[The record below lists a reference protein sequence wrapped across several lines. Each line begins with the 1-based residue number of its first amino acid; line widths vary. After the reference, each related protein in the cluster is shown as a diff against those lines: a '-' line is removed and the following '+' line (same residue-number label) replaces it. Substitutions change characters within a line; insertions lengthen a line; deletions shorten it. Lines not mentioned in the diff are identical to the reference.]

1 MGTIVMD
8 RRCKMEFGDDG
19 RTLFKS
25 IIRQN
30 SMTGSQL
37 STIMMVRYAYK
48 FPECMESVSCFLVDN
63 RLRLGNVLP
72 ISPGYLGG

>member
-1 MGTIVMD
+1 
-8 RRCKMEFGDDG
+8 MEIG
-19 RTLFKS
+19 RTLFRS

-30 SMTGSQL
+30 NMTTYQL
-37 STIMMVRYAYK
+37 EIRLDMGQAYK

-72 ISPGYLGG
+72 ISPVYLGG

>member
-1 MGTIVMD
+1 
-8 RRCKMEFGDDG
+8 MEDG
-19 RTLFKS
+19 VGGLTLFKS

-30 SMTGSQL
+30 NMTTIQL
-37 STIMMVRYAYK
+37 STAMDARYAYK

-63 RLRLGNVLP
+63 HLRLGNVLP

>member
-1 MGTIVMD
+1 MD
-8 RRCKMEFGDDG
+8 MSVDKEDMKDRDRG

-37 STIMMVRYAYK
+37 STIMMVRYAHK
-48 FPECMESVSCFLVDN
+48 FPECMGSVSCFLVDTH
-63 RLRLGNVLP
+63 LRLGNVLP

>member
-8 RRCKMEFGDDG
+8 RRRKMEFGDDG

-30 SMTGSQL
+30 NMTTIQP
-37 STIMMVRYAYK
+37 STVAMARSAHK
-48 FPECMESVSCFLVDN
+48 FPECMGSVSCFLVDTH
-63 RLRLGNVLP
+63 
-72 ISPGYLGG
+72 